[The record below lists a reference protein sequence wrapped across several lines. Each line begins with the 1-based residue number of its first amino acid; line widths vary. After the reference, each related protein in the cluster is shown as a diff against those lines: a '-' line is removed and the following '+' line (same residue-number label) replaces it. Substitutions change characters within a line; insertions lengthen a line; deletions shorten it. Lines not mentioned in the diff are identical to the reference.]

1 MSRMIKYHTLESIKK
16 SICGQ
21 KKNLTER
28 GMNKI
33 MANKEFHPDEIA
45 NSNRI
50 QKSATPKHDVSWY
63 VKWVASCFILSS
75 MSIRGIEGLQFYDTI
90 LSLVGVTGWM
100 VVGLLWKDRALIL
113 LNGAGIVLF
122 IRTLIAEYFMVM

>member
-1 MSRMIKYHTLESIKK
+1 MIKYHTLESIKK

-33 MANKEFHPDEIA
+33 MGNKEFHPDEIA

-122 IRTLIAEYFMVM
+122 IRTLITEYLMVV